1 MTPNIAE
8 LLVEQA
14 KEAERLRLEN
24 EQLKRELKR
33 LRRETKRLRLK
44 RKHRRAFHNL
54 PMFSPQG
61 PARQFATAGAAP
73 FGVLVLYHSRQI
85 KSSLY
90 GTVTVQSVQT
100 NSTATMQN
108 AESKKT

>member
-44 RKHRRAFHNL
+44 L
-54 PMFSPQG
+54 
-61 PARQFATAGAAP
+61 
-73 FGVLVLYHSRQI
+73 
-85 KSSLY
+85 
-90 GTVTVQSVQT
+90 
-100 NSTATMQN
+100 
-108 AESKKT
+108 SKPNQQQ

>member
-24 EQLKRELKR
+24 AQPTRELKR

-44 RKHRRAFHNL
+44 L
-54 PMFSPQG
+54 
-61 PARQFATAGAAP
+61 
-73 FGVLVLYHSRQI
+73 
-85 KSSLY
+85 
-90 GTVTVQSVQT
+90 
-100 NSTATMQN
+100 
-108 AESKKT
+108 SKPNQQQ